1 MNPTA
6 VRVYACEANFER
18 LERVAAL
25 AKRKGASIAQVALAF
40 LLTGPL
46 NVFALTGPRSP
57 AEFADNAAA
66 LNITL
71 TAAERA
77 WLDLKPI
84 ALQCKL
90 LVSETTQHRR
100 HELPQSASYERH
112 RRRPDSLH
120 RSQCFRKEFDTR
132 RTSLPQRGS

>member
-1 MNPTA
+1 VYIPGSVSISGPAHRAARKWYAESGMPVIPYSSLGSGFFSGLLQPGTYEQVKERMNPTA

-46 NVFALTGPRSP
+46 NVFALTGPRRP

-66 LNITL
+66 LDITL
-71 TAAERA
+71 TPAERA
-77 WLDLKPI
+77 WLDL
-84 ALQCKL
+84 
-90 LVSETTQHRR
+90 ETATA
-100 HELPQSASYERH
+100 P
-112 RRRPDSLH
+112 
-120 RSQCFRKEFDTR
+120 
-132 RTSLPQRGS
+132 